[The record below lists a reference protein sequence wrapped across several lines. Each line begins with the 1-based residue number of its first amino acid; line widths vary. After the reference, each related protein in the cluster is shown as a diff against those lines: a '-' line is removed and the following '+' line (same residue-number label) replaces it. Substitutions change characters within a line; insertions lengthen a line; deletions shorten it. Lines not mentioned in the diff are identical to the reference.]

1 MNIFEQEDLIKG
13 LPDERLMKEAQQ
25 PTGQMPQYLIVS
37 EIQRRADMR
46 KRFAGEQQ
54 KSPDSSIKDQILGG
68 GIAAVAPP
76 QGGMQGAM
84 MGAPQQPPAQP
95 MPPQQAMPAPQ
106 QPMPQQPMAR
116 GGVIRMFDGQDTP
129 YTGWTPVGNTI
140 DEIAGSLYDHL
151 SEYEQP
157 KRKGNPFQYAPGS
170 FSRGD
175 IAASIFGESSDP
187 LLGHAATSRDKFI
200 EKSRQNNALQKYLPN
215 KGSRIDMMS
224 ANQNIEKG
232 TLAPAGKTLA
242 DLTGSGQS
250 ILADASRISGDLATK
265 LDKNLIEF
273 GSSDVS
279 KDKTDPKVATDP
291 TFADISRELLKAGK
305 SQSGSG
311 EIMDRIDT
319 TTSDYLTRAKSIKD
333 SMEGLEPVD
342 YQSQLSKYNTDF
354 SKYSP
359 DYTGLISEQEL
370 RAKKIKEDA
379 KKEVG
384 AQSLIQLG
392 AGILEGDVA
401 AGLRGAGQA
410 ASGIMKEARAESTIQ
425 QQAADALKVSAQQ
438 AEMTLGIAGEEAAIN
453 QITENNRIIS
463 QQMTD
468 ARQQQLAAAG
478 VDLETAKT
486 QANLES
492 TGWQIYH
499 ASSSKEKELLIES
512 LIKTATNIRYQ
523 NLIEEDKT
531 ATQREI
537 IDAMG
542 PSLTVWIENYNN
554 QNETQGDDG
563 RMQAPDLIKFE
574 RDFNQY
580 VNTWMKAFGADVVG
594 DRARSSV
601 EGGDLTKSRGKTYEF
616 DKDGFQ
622 IN

>member
-116 GGVIRMFDGQDTP
+116 GGVVKMAKGENVPF
-129 YTGWTPVGNTI
+129 TPVGSTLEELAESI
-140 DEIAGSLYDHL
+140 YD
-151 SEYEQP
+151 YEQP
-157 KRKGNPFQYAPGS
+157 KRPGNPFQYAKGS
-170 FSRGD
+170 LSREDMMRGILGQD
-175 IAASIFGESSDP
+175 AYVPSWKEADRIARP
-187 LLGHAATSRDKFI
+187 RFI
-200 EKSRQNNALQKYLPN
+200 ESAMESGSLNQYLPN

-224 ANQNIEKG
+224 ANQNVEKG

-250 ILADASRISGDLATK
+250 ISADASRISGDLATK
-265 LDKNLIEF
+265 IDKNLIEF

-279 KDKTDPKVATDP
+279 KDKIDPKVATDP
-291 TFADISRELLKAGK
+291 TFADISRELLEVGK
-305 SQSGSG
+305 SQLSSS
-311 EIMDRIDT
+311 EILDRVDT

-438 AEMTLGIAGEEAAIN
+438 AEMTLGIAGEEAATN
-453 QITENNRIIS
+453 QITENNRIIA

-492 TGWQIYH
+492 AGWQIYYTT
-499 ASSSKEKELLIES
+499 SSKEKELLIES

-531 ATQREI
+531 ATQRAI
-537 IDAMG
+537 IKEMG
-542 PSLTVWIENYNN
+542 PSLTVWIDKYND
-554 QNETQGDDG
+554 QNETLDDNG
-563 RMQAPDLIKFE
+563 KTQAPDLIKFE

-594 DRARSSV
+594 DRDRSSV
-601 EGGDLTKSRGKTYEF
+601 EGGDLTKGRGKIYDF
-616 DKDGFQ
+616 DEYGLQ